1 MKMKSPGLTSATRKT
16 HPVGVS
22 LGTFAA
28 SRRLHG
34 TIWSVRSRE
43 MLQESWRGRLKLVPW
58 HTSAAELKKCK
69 RWDRHVFS
77 VNFKSS

>member
-1 MKMKSPGLTSATRKT
+1 MKMKSPGLASATRKT

-43 MLQESWRGRLKLVPW
+43 MCRRVGEAG
-58 HTSAAELKKCK
+58 
-69 RWDRHVFS
+69 
-77 VNFKSS
+77 